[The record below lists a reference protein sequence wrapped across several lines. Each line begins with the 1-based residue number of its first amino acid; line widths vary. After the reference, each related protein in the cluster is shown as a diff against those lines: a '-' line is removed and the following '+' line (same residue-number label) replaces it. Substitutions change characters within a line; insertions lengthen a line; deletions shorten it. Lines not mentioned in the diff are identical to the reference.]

1 MICQKAFTQDAA
13 PAVAPAKEAP
23 AAAMPSD
30 PRELMLLAART
41 NGLTGDDVK
50 PWHLKAT
57 WKSLDEKGSI
67 TDQGTYEEFWV
78 SPIKYRRTFTGTAF
92 TQTDYGTTKGLLRTG
107 TENGAPNLV
116 TELRRQ
122 LISPMQSS
130 EAIEQESFDLQQR
143 ELGAG
148 KFSCLSMKDAMGYS
162 FGPIWCLDA
171 DKPILRVRALS
182 QGVRIGFNR
191 ILSFQG
197 RFIAGDLQFVQ
208 QDKLALTAHLES
220 LESITAIDEALFD
233 PPADAAPPKPR
244 TITISANVMQGAII
258 FKTVPEYPPIAKA
271 AHVSG
276 TVVLQAVIGK
286 DGKIENLHV
295 INGPPMLQQAA
306 LDAVKQWMYRPYLL
320 NDEPVEVKTTVN
332 VTFTLGNR

>member
-1 MICQKAFTQDAA
+1 
-13 PAVAPAKEAP
+13 
-23 AAAMPSD
+23 
-30 PRELMLLAART
+30 
-41 NGLTGDDVK
+41 
-50 PWHLKAT
+50 
-57 WKSLDEKGSI
+57 
-67 TDQGTYEEFWV
+67 
-78 SPIKYRRTFTGTAF
+78 
-92 TQTDYGTTKGLLRTG
+92 
-107 TENGAPNLV
+107 
-116 TELRRQ
+116 
-122 LISPMQSS
+122 
-130 EAIEQESFDLQQR
+130 
-143 ELGAG
+143 
-148 KFSCLSMKDAMGYS
+148 MGYS